1 MILLIFGFILSYSIQ
16 EDVQRITQKLLT
28 NRLLLPFVLLLQM
41 APVFRYVILRLY
53 NNTKTDLL
61 FYKNLLNSYI

>member
-28 NRLLLPFVLLLQM
+28 NRLLLPFLLLLQM

-53 NNTKTDLL
+53 NMTTDLL
-61 FYKNLLNSYI
+61 F